1 MPKRQAVLKLHY
13 MSIFIFSAGLVVLVL
28 IGGFFAWRLARAYR
42 QFTVKMNLTSAT
54 LLADLPSVSVCI
66 PARNET
72 HAMTECLERVI
83 ASNYP
88 KIEIIVLDDSSVDDT
103 SVLIKSFAHSGVRF
117 VEGSPLP
124 DGWLGKNHALEGLLK
139 EASGRYVFFMDVDT
153 KISPFTISQL
163 VAYAA
168 SEDATMVS
176 VLPRRNDGWRMSVI
190 WTTLRY
196 FWEIIFHTPAKPV
209 AASNAWMVHRRTL
222 RDEIGG
228 FSDFKLDVQPEQ
240 SIAQRIARL
249 GRYRFLIGSPD
260 LGVSYEKKW
269 SSQVET
275 SIRLLLPRVGGHIY
289 QGLLAVFGLALL
301 NAPTAFIVLSILSGW
316 WSMAITAFVVG
327 MVFVVIYASFTYR
340 TWSRGWWLGGI
351 LWPLLVFQE
360 MILMCLSII
369 RYATGSVTWK
379 GRPVVSSIKQ
389 A

>member
-1 MPKRQAVLKLHY
+1 RVLASSLALVLACLVSFLAGLVSDALIRVTFASGCYGDFATFQLVSKIKSLLRQTVKTYYISQMPKRQAVLKLHY

-196 FWEIIFHTPAKPV
+196 FWEIIFHTPA
-209 AASNAWMVHRRTL
+209 
-222 RDEIGG
+222 
-228 FSDFKLDVQPEQ
+228 
-240 SIAQRIARL
+240 
-249 GRYRFLIGSPD
+249 
-260 LGVSYEKKW
+260 
-269 SSQVET
+269 
-275 SIRLLLPRVGGHIY
+275 
-289 QGLLAVFGLALL
+289 
-301 NAPTAFIVLSILSGW
+301 
-316 WSMAITAFVVG
+316 
-327 MVFVVIYASFTYR
+327 
-340 TWSRGWWLGGI
+340 
-351 LWPLLVFQE
+351 
-360 MILMCLSII
+360 
-369 RYATGSVTWK
+369 
-379 GRPVVSSIKQ
+379 
-389 A
+389 